1 LDFEMDFRMPPL
13 VRTVGISKH
22 YRSGGT
28 IIRAV
33 SNVSLSIE
41 HGEFVAIRGR
51 SGSGK
56 STLMNLL
63 GLLERPDS
71 GEYALKEREVA
82 KLSED
87 TRAAIRSQDI
97 GFIFQLPALLPR
109 ATALENVELPL
120 VYAGVARS
128 ERRRTAKEALDRV
141 GLADRSHHWP
151 NQLSGG
157 EQQRVVIARA
167 MVNDPALILADEPT
181 GSLDSNTSDEI
192 LSLFEGLHRDGHTI
206 IMVTHASEVAERAR
220 RQITLH
226 DGLVIEDTVA
236 LPESSLPNAITL
248 DSPP

>member
-1 LDFEMDFRMPPL
+1 MPPL

-22 YRSGGT
+22 YPSGGT

-33 SNVSLSIE
+33 SNVSLTIE
-41 HGEFVAIRGR
+41 HGEYVAICGR

-71 GEYALKEREVA
+71 GGYALKGREA
-82 KLSED
+82 AGLSED

-120 VYAGVARS
+120 VYSGIPRS
-128 ERRRTAKEALDRV
+128 ERRRRATDALDRV
-141 GLADRSHHWP
+141 GLANRSHHWP

-167 MVNDPALILADEPT
+167 MVNDPDLILADEPT
-181 GSLDSNTSDEI
+181 GSLDSGTSDEI
-192 LSLFEGLHRDGHTI
+192 LSLFEDLHRDGNTI
-206 IMVTHASEVAERAR
+206 IVVTHAAEVADRALR
-220 RQITLH
+220 RITLN
-226 DGLVIEDTVA
+226 DGRIVEDVVA
-236 LPESSLPNAITL
+236 PGKSSPPHAAAL
-248 DSPP
+248 DSLR

>member
-1 LDFEMDFRMPPL
+1 MPL
-13 VRTVGISKH
+13 VQTIGISKN
-22 YRSGGT
+22 YPSGET

-41 HGEFVAIRGR
+41 RGEFIAIRGR

-63 GLLERPDS
+63 GLLERTDD
-71 GEYALKEREVA
+71 GEYALDGREVV
-82 KLSED
+82 KLNED
-87 TRAAIRSQDI
+87 IRASIRSQDI
-97 GFIFQLPALLPR
+97 GFIFQIPALLPR

-120 VYAGVARS
+120 VYTGTRRR
-128 ERRRTAKEALDRV
+128 ERRRRAERALDRV

-181 GSLDSNTSDEI
+181 GALDSSTSDEI
-192 LSLFEGLHRDGHTI
+192 MSLFEDLHRDGRTI
-206 IMVTHASEVAERAR
+206 VVVTHAAEVADRAQR
-220 RQITLH
+220 RITLH
-226 DGLVIEDTVA
+226 DGRIIEDDA
-236 LPESSLPNAITL
+236 ASKAQAP
-248 DSPP
+248 DSAP

>member
-1 LDFEMDFRMPPL
+1 MTPL
-13 VRTVGISKH
+13 VSIEGISRH
-22 YRSGGT
+22 YPSGRT
-28 IIRAV
+28 IVRAI
-33 SNVSLSIE
+33 SNVSLTIK

-63 GLLERPDS
+63 GLLDRPDS
-71 GEYALKEREVA
+71 GEYVLGGRKIA

-87 TRAAIRSQDI
+87 GRAAIRSREI
-97 GFIFQLPALLPR
+97 GFVFQLPALLPR

-120 VYAGVARS
+120 IYAGTPAS
-128 ERRRTAKEALDRV
+128 RRRRAARDALDRV
-141 GLADRSHHWP
+141 GLAERAHHWP

-181 GSLDSNTSDEI
+181 GSLDSATSDEI
-192 LSLFEGLHRDGHTI
+192 LSLFERLHRDGRTI
-206 IMVTHASEVAERAR
+206 IIVTHATEVAERAR

-226 DGLVIEDTVA
+226 DGRIVKDGAAPGRNRRLNRIG
-236 LPESSLPNAITL
+236 L
-248 DSPP
+248 DSYR